1 MRVIMKEINKMENE
15 KERIEINKDIIEGI
29 KDVEEGKVV
38 NGEAALKELKEK
50 YGIGNN
56 ENKNNC

>member
-1 MRVIMKEINKMENE
+1 MKEINKMENE
-15 KERIEINKDIIEGI
+15 KERLEINKDIIEGI

-38 NGEAALKELKEK
+38 NGEAALIKLKEK

>member
-1 MRVIMKEINKMENE
+1 MENE
-15 KERIEINKDIIEGI
+15 KERLEINKDIIEGI

-38 NGEAALKELKEK
+38 NGEAALIKLKEK

-56 ENKNNC
+56 ENKNNG

>member
-1 MRVIMKEINKMENE
+1 MKEINKMENE
-15 KERIEINKDIIEGI
+15 KERLEINKDIIEGI

-38 NGEAALKELKEK
+38 NGEAALIILKEK

>member
-1 MRVIMKEINKMENE
+1 MENE
-15 KERIEINKDIIEGI
+15 KERLEINKDIIEGI

-56 ENKNNC
+56 ENKNNG